1 MAIRE
6 RGHFTAHTDEKSL
19 VGHDL
24 TFSVKCEACKRKT
37 DIIEYIFRYV
47 VTGLSS
53 GIDERLDGQSLLNKT
68 NKFRLECEICDCTPN
83 ERWTDAQ
90 DAALARAR
98 CVALKPQKYACGR
111 PRFARGADKIYYV
124 IFLEYVNYELVL
136 E

>member
-1 MAIRE
+1 MWSQDC
-6 RGHFTAHTDEKSL
+6 HQVSTSDSTAS
-19 VGHDL
+19 
-24 TFSVKCEACKRKT
+24 
-37 DIIEYIFRYV
+37 
-47 VTGLSS
+47 LSS
-53 GIDERLDGQSLLNKT
+53 IKQINLDCW
-68 NKFRLECEICDCTPN
+68 ECEICDCTPN

-98 CVALKPQKYACGR
+98 CVALKPQKCACGR